1 MKSVIY
7 KHAKIPTKV
16 NRANLAPS
24 SNTEAPEVPEEP
36 NAIQSLKRGIARLKR
51 EAKAAARDRQ
61 NAKKAIDAANAQRQ
75 IAETE
80 TDAPRKT
87 QAMRNREAKALQR
100 RVESANKAEEK
111 LKKESA
117 DRGKELK
124 RLESSL
130 RQSRAQAG
138 RLEKELETRT
148 EKSGQPDG
156 QAGTA
161 VTGVT
166 VAGSD
171 DRQERIPSRDRD
183 NRKDTSAMTA
193 QIEQPDAGNSTK
205 STQAGQPD
213 PSSTTDSAHAGQFNE
228 HHIVKYENAK
238 TELRQQDRFKANRV
252 VATYSAIGAGVG
264 IIPFV
269 VVDIAGLATVQI
281 MMLSRLAAIYKVP
294 FSGNIGR
301 TMISA
306 VLGAIIPT
314 TLKAGTVGLIRSIPL
329 FGQLFGLAAMPA
341 YSWMVTYA
349 IGTVFTD
356 IFEQS
361 QDLDSLDPEETG
373 AKVKKVMS
381 DLATKE
387 KATAATAHQAA

>member
-1 MKSVIY
+1 M
-7 KHAKIPTKV
+7 
-16 NRANLAPS
+16 
-24 SNTEAPEVPEEP
+24 PEEP
-36 NAIQSLKRGIARLKR
+36 NTIQGLKRGIARLKR
-51 EAKAAARDRQ
+51 EAKAAVRDRQ
-61 NAKKAIDAANAQRQ
+61 NAKKVIDAANARLQT
-75 IAETE
+75 AETE
-80 TDAPRKT
+80 TDAPGKT
-87 QAMRNREAKALQR
+87 QAARGREAKALQR
-100 RVESANKAEEK
+100 NIASANKAKEK
-111 LKKESA
+111 LEKESA
-117 DRGKELK
+117 DRSKELT
-124 RLESSL
+124 RLENIL
-130 RQSRAQAG
+130 RQSQAQADG
-138 RLEKELETRT
+138 LKKELGTRT
-148 EKSGQPDG
+148 EKSGRPDG

-166 VAGSD
+166 ARSD

-193 QIEQPDAGNSTK
+193 QIEQPAAGNTTK

-213 PSSTTDSAHAGQFNE
+213 PSSTTKSTQTGQPDPSSATSSAQAGQFNE

-238 TELRQQDRFKANRV
+238 TELRQQDRLKASRV

-356 IFEQS
+356 IFEQN
-361 QDLDSLDPEETG
+361 QDLDSLSPEETA